1 MFSFEYFRGHVVS
14 SQSWD
19 NTPPINNNIMDDK
32 VPEKTRRA
40 TFSSEGSFQKEDLD
54 NQDDGWSTDELS
66 QTEDED
72 EDGDIFLQTA
82 EVQYISI
89 SSSYSL
95 LSKVILSLMQCGICY

>member
-1 MFSFEYFRGHVVS
+1 MFSYYRAHVVS

-32 VPEKTRRA
+32 ISEKTRRA
-40 TFSSEGSFQKEDLD
+40 TLSSEGSFQKEDLD

-82 EVQYISI
+82 EVIFTYVFLNI
-89 SSSYSL
+89 Y
-95 LSKVILSLMQCGICY
+95 

>member
-1 MFSFEYFRGHVVS
+1 MFSYYRAHVVS

-19 NTPPINNNIMDDK
+19 NTPPIINNNIMDDK

-40 TFSSEGSFQKEDLD
+40 TLSSEGSFQKEDLD

-82 EVQYISI
+82 EV
-89 SSSYSL
+89 
-95 LSKVILSLMQCGICY
+95 ILTYYE

>member
-1 MFSFEYFRGHVVS
+1 MKKLTRYNNFFQQYFHCVNIVFSCYRAHVVS

-32 VPEKTRRA
+32 VSEKTRRA
-40 TFSSEGSFQKEDLD
+40 TLSSEGSFQKEDLD

-82 EVQYISI
+82 EV
-89 SSSYSL
+89 
-95 LSKVILSLMQCGICY
+95 ILIYYE